1 MKSGRLS
8 TEASFEDKERVVRDN
23 LPFDL
28 IQKLDALQNRDP
40 RAYADFIE
48 QDYPNHQSL
57 EQLWEQEW
65 EQYVEAHGTSQQ
77 INTLLALK
85 ETDKKKYNVK
95 LWNIYQGLVNREG

>member
-40 RAYADFIE
+40 KAYADFIE
-48 QDYPNHQSL
+48 QDYPVHQDLTS
-57 EQLWEQEW
+57 LWEE
-65 EQYVEAHGTSQQ
+65 YVDAHGSDQQ
-77 INTLLALK
+77 INTLLALR
-85 ETDKKKYNVK
+85 ETDKKKYHVK
-95 LWNIYQGLVNREG
+95 LLNVYRGLVNREG